1 MTIELRQL
9 RYFVALADTL
19 HFGRAATQLHITQPP
34 LSRQIA
40 ALEDT
45 LGVAL
50 FVRSSRQVELTA
62 AGRHFH
68 EHAVRVLAALDG
80 AVRSTQ
86 ATARG
91 ERGVLRVGLR
101 ADFAHWRVQR
111 PAALCYWLGG
121 QLLEASYAGG
131 RRLA

>member
-45 LGVAL
+45 LGAAL

-62 AGRHFH
+62 AGRDV
-68 EHAVRVLAALDG
+68 EERQILADILARDARDMGRRDAPLRQAADADLLDTSDLDIAAAVRQAVAL
-80 AVRSTQ
+80 VSK
-86 ATARG
+86 
-91 ERGVLRVGLR
+91 
-101 ADFAHWRVQR
+101 
-111 PAALCYWLGG
+111 
-121 QLLEASYAGG
+121 
-131 RRLA
+131 RLATGQADRIS

>member
-68 EHAVRVLAALDG
+68 
-80 AVRSTQ
+80 
-86 ATARG
+86 
-91 ERGVLRVGLR
+91 
-101 ADFAHWRVQR
+101 
-111 PAALCYWLGG
+111 
-121 QLLEASYAGG
+121 
-131 RRLA
+131 